1 MPVASAR
8 WPSRSAAATSPE
20 GLQASIIGTTV
31 MTGAESSALTQ
42 DKKDHESAAELLA
55 DWRSAERDNVAAH
68 SAAAVAKLALEAAS
82 AAEEAASEVETAAN
96 AALEAVERARA
107 AAGRARAAALRAAEA
122 AQMAV
127 ATAEGDAARAT
138 QTIEESERA
147 ETEAR
152 ERFHDAEQQGFPKA

>member
-1 MPVASAR
+1 MWPALRGVATT
-8 WPSRSAAATSPE
+8 PG
-20 GLQASIIGTTV
+20 GLHASTIDTNVVTGT
-31 MTGAESSALTQ
+31 ESTALTQ

-55 DWRSAERDNVAAH
+55 DWRSAARDSVAAR
-68 SAAAVAKLALEAAS
+68 SAASVAKLALEAAA

-107 AAGRARAAALRAAEA
+107 AAGRARAAALRAGEA
-122 AQMAV
+122 AQTAF

-147 ETEAR
+147 EIEAR
-152 ERFHDAEQQGFPKA
+152 DRFHDAEQQGFPKS